1 MRMKTDL
8 AVHGGV
14 AVSADP
20 DVADSPDFGD
30 PTFAVGSGLRGK
42 RVGMVVFSSYPAD
55 PRPRRAVDA
64 LLKEGM
70 SVDLICEG
78 EKQSPKR
85 ERLGRLEIIRI
96 PIQHYRGRALS
107 YAYQYSAFI
116 LISAAVLAWRSL
128 RRRYHLVYVHNMP
141 DILVLT
147 ALLPKLFGAKV
158 ILDQHDPMPELMR
171 TIFNLDEKSLGVRA
185 IRSLEKWSIARADLV
200 ITVNAA
206 CKRIFSSRSCPPEK
220 IGVVMNSPDEK
231 IFPFQTQSVRTSL
244 NQTPN
249 RPFVV
254 MYHGSLVE
262 RNGLDLAVDA
272 LSLVRDAIPTV
283 ELRIYGRKTP
293 FLEQVMEH
301 ARNKGVESNV
311 QYLGPRSL
319 EHLAREIEDCDV
331 GVIPNHRNAFTE
343 INTPTRIFE
352 YLAMGKPVIAPSTPG
367 ILDYFTEDSLLLF
380 EPGKSADIA
389 RQIEYAAHNYHVA
402 IRVAERGQQIYL
414 RHTWKQERQTLVE
427 LVGGLLSTREA

>member
-1 MRMKTDL
+1 MSIKTNH

-20 DVADSPDFGD
+20 DVADSPEFGD
-30 PTFAVGSGLRGK
+30 PAFEVGSGLCGK

-64 LLKEGM
+64 LLKQGM

-85 ERLGRLEIIRI
+85 ETLDKLEIIRI

-116 LISAAVLAWRSL
+116 LISAAILAWRSL

-171 TIFNLDEKSLGVRA
+171 TIFNMDEKSFGVRV
-185 IRSLEKWSIARADLV
+185 ILSLEKWSIARADLV

-220 IGVVMNSPDEK
+220 IGVVMNSPDEG
-231 IFPFQTQSVRTSL
+231 IFAFQTQPLRAPL
-244 NQTPN
+244 NHAPN
-249 RPFVV
+249 RRFVV

-262 RNGLDLAVDA
+262 RNGVDLAVDA
-272 LSLVRDAIPTV
+272 LSLVRGAIPTA

-293 FLEQVMEH
+293 FLEQVMEY
-301 ARNKGVESNV
+301 ARSKGLESNV

-331 GVIPNHRNAFTE
+331 GVIPNRRNAFTE

-380 EPGKSADIA
+380 EPGNSADIA
-389 RQIEYAAHNYHVA
+389 RQIEFAAHNYHHA
-402 IRVAERGQQIYL
+402 IRSVERGQQIYL
-414 RHTWKQERQTLVE
+414 QHTWKQERKTLVD
-427 LVGGLLSTREA
+427 LVGGLLSGREA